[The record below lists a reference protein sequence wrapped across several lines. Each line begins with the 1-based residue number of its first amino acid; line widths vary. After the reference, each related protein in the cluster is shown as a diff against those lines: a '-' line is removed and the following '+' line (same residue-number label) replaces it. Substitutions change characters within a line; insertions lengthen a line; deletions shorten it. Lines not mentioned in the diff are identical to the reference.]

1 LDIALVLV
9 FEFDFALAVMESI
22 FSSAAR
28 RTSSS
33 RRPSGEQYIERDAP
47 GPLLGIFE
55 RRAEDCPQGRRR
67 IAMAI
72 KIAHFPT
79 ACDRDD
85 FDFAARLS
93 LDPRQI
99 GEFARSRWVAHGE
112 ALLRWGHAAGTQ
124 EARHDGA
131 LHPRHRQSGRPPY
144 VKFI

>member
-1 LDIALVLV
+1 LNETRQGP
-9 FEFDFALAVMESI
+9 FWESSNVERKI
-22 FSSAAR
+22 AR
-28 RTSSS
+28 RD
-33 RRPSGEQYIERDAP
+33 G
-47 GPLLGIFE
+47 
-55 RRAEDCPQGRRR
+55 RR

-99 GEFARSRWVAHGE
+99 GEFARSCWVAHGE